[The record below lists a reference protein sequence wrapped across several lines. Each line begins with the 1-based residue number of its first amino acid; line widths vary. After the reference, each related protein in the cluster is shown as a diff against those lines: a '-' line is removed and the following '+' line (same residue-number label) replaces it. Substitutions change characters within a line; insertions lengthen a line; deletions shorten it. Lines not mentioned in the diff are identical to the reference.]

1 LKTEGAQGIKLQI
14 KRCKPEDLTMVCWIK
29 LKTLQ
34 ERAFSLIESFPNAL
48 KSALESLKTLASS
61 LISANV
67 P

>member
-1 LKTEGAQGIKLQI
+1 
-14 KRCKPEDLTMVCWIK
+14 MV
-29 LKTLQ
+29 KTLQ

-48 KSALESLKTLASS
+48 KSARIAQNPRITLASS